1 MARWTSVIMVCAKL
15 HNVCIDFDIHG
26 VRSRRNMNILLP
38 HHELDENDYR
48 DNANVFLMNIMI

>member
-1 MARWTSVIMVCAKL
+1 VIMVCAKL